1 MRQTLP
7 QPRNNVNKTITRSVP
22 EIENTTNKHTHIP
35 MLKHMGTHSD
45 AHSQTL
51 CVCVCVCCVCTH
63 AQMYTHS
70 NVCACSYAW
79 MHTHA
84 FDECITKLL
93 VYTTLG
99 AYF

>member
-7 QPRNNVNKTITRSVP
+7 QPRKNVNKTITRSVP

-45 AHSQTL
+45 AH
-51 CVCVCVCCVCTH
+51 CVHVCVCVH
-63 AQMYTHS
+63 AQMYAHS

-79 MHTHA
+79 MHAHGCTHM
-84 FDECITKLL
+84 LL
-93 VYTTLG
+93 MNASLSY
-99 AYF
+99 